1 MTGTRSGIRLVA
13 ALAALAAGVGGWA
26 QTQPA
31 RVTATGSRPATAT
44 ASAPAVKVLQPKAF
58 LDLAAKAKK
67 TRDVYVKGAAIVHVG
82 KDKPKQIE
90 FEVWARPPA
99 ARQRVFAAFEEVR
112 VTDGKYV
119 YTLRK
124 AANNRHEGR
133 RRKLTPVNYYHALD
147 RAAVIC
153 DAATGYADLIGSV
166 RFDVD
171 EPLPI
176 FGKRYANLK
185 WFRLAPASKPPHHLL
200 VGTKNTQAAIDPK
213 DGVIRILTAELA
225 DRKVRTRTTVMFKAV
240 SHGKI
245 DDENLKLPAVAAEAK
260 WIDADS
266 ADGRAIAPPTH
277 LIAPAK
283 LKTRT

>member
-1 MTGTRSGIRLVA
+1 MGTRNGIRLGA
-13 ALAALAAGVGGWA
+13 ALAALGAGAGLWA
-26 QTQPA
+26 QTKPA
-31 RVTATGSRPATAT
+31 TGPATGSRPATAT
-44 ASAPAVKVLQPKAF
+44 ASAPAVRIAQPKAF
-58 LDLAAKAKK
+58 LDLAIKARK
-67 TRDVYVKGAAIVHVG
+67 TRDVYVKGASIVHVG

-90 FEVWARPPA
+90 FEIWARPPA
-99 ARQRVFAAFEEVR
+99 ARQRLFAAFDEVR
-112 VTDGKYV
+112 ATDGKYV

-124 AANNRHEGR
+124 SANGQYQGR

-153 DAATGYADLIGSV
+153 DAATGYANLIDSV

-171 EPLPI
+171 ERLPI
-176 FGKRYANLK
+176 FGKAYANMA
-185 WFRLAPASKPPHHLL
+185 WFRLAPATKPPHHLL
-200 VGTKNTQAAIDPK
+200 VGTKNTQVAIYPK

-245 DDENLKLPAVAAEAK
+245 SDENLKLPAVAAQAK

-266 ADGRAIAPPTH
+266 ADGRAIGPPTH

-283 LKTRT
+283 TK